1 MENVLGVTRWI
12 EDRLLEAGED
22 PEGRVLRLIRTRED
36 NSTFFVDEE
45 GEYWR
50 MYDYIEEAV
59 CYEKAQ
65 TLEIFRESAA
75 AFGNFQRQLCGYPA
89 DELWETIPDFHNTP
103 VRLEQFMK
111 SVSDDKAGRLSKA
124 KKEADFLMEHSFLA
138 GRLFEANRQGLLPVR
153 VTHNDTKLNN
163 VMIDKNTGRG
173 KCILDLDTVM
183 PGFSVTDF
191 GDAIRFGA
199 STAAE
204 DEPDIEKVH
213 FSMRLYEI
221 YASGFIEG
229 CGGALT
235 DGEVDML
242 PDGALVITYEQAL
255 RFLADYLDGDTYYK
269 VSRPDHNLQ
278 RARTQIRLLE
288 EMEASLEEMRRAGG
302 QVR

>member
-1 MENVLGVTRWI
+1 
-12 EDRLLEAGED
+12 
-22 PEGRVLRLIRTRED
+22 
-36 NSTFFVDEE
+36 
-45 GEYWR
+45 
-50 MYDYIEEAV
+50 
-59 CYEKAQ
+59 
-65 TLEIFRESAA
+65 
-75 AFGNFQRQLCGYPA
+75 
-89 DELWETIPDFHNTP
+89 
-103 VRLEQFMK
+103 
-111 SVSDDKAGRLSKA
+111 
-124 KKEADFLMEHSFLA
+124 
-138 GRLFEANRQGLLPVR
+138 
-153 VTHNDTKLNN
+153 
-163 VMIDKNTGRG
+163 
-173 KCILDLDTVM
+173 M